1 MQSLTHD
8 QTEAIRSALRSN
20 DVDEIHK
27 RVLSNML
34 NERSGKDLSA
44 VLYVDGAAD
53 LHSKTAGIGGVVYIN
68 QDEVFSFS
76 EPLFEKTNN
85 EAEYLA
91 LLKGVQVTLELK
103 ISKIDIYSDSE
114 LIVKQ
119 INGDYKIKNDRM
131 KVLHSRVISELK
143 RLNHW
148 TITHIMR
155 EKNIR
160 ADELSKMGMQQARHS
175 K

>member
-8 QTEAIRSALRSN
+8 QIDAIRSALQSN
-20 DVDEIHK
+20 DLDEIHK

-34 NERSGKDLSA
+34 DDDSKKDSSA

-68 QDEVFSFS
+68 QVEVFSFS

-91 LLKGVQVTLELK
+91 LLKGVKATFELK

-119 INGDYKIKNDRM
+119 INGEYKIKNDRM
-131 KVLHSRVISELK
+131 KVLHSKVSSELN
-143 RLNHW
+143 RLNYW
-148 TITHIMR
+148 SITHIMR

-160 ADELSKMGMQQARHS
+160 ADELSKVGMQQARHS

>member
-8 QTEAIRSALRSN
+8 QIEAIRSALQSN

-27 RVLSNML
+27 RVLSSML
-34 NERSGKDLSA
+34 NEYSGKDSSA

-91 LLKGVQVTLELK
+91 LFPKLALFHRFLYLIFPILHIYMASLRSHQIA
-103 ISKIDIYSDSE
+103 ISVSCPLSSE
-114 LIVKQ
+114 QTQKA
-119 INGDYKIKNDRM
+119 
-131 KVLHSRVISELK
+131 S
-143 RLNHW
+143 
-148 TITHIMR
+148 
-155 EKNIR
+155 
-160 ADELSKMGMQQARHS
+160 
-175 K
+175 

>member
-8 QTEAIRSALRSN
+8 QTEAIRSALQSN
-20 DVDEIHK
+20 DVAEIHK

-34 NERSGKDLSA
+34 NEHSGKDSSA

-85 EAEYLA
+85 EAEYL
-91 LLKGVQVTLELK
+91 
-103 ISKIDIYSDSE
+103 
-114 LIVKQ
+114 
-119 INGDYKIKNDRM
+119 
-131 KVLHSRVISELK
+131 
-143 RLNHW
+143 
-148 TITHIMR
+148 
-155 EKNIR
+155 
-160 ADELSKMGMQQARHS
+160 
-175 K
+175 

>member
-1 MQSLTHD
+1 
-8 QTEAIRSALRSN
+8 
-20 DVDEIHK
+20 
-27 RVLSNML
+27 
-34 NERSGKDLSA
+34 
-44 VLYVDGAAD
+44 
-53 LHSKTAGIGGVVYIN
+53 
-68 QDEVFSFS
+68 
-76 EPLFEKTNN
+76 
-85 EAEYLA
+85 
-91 LLKGVQVTLELK
+91 
-103 ISKIDIYSDSE
+103 
-114 LIVKQ
+114 VKQ

-131 KVLHSRVISELK
+131 KVLHSRVISELN

>member
-8 QTEAIRSALRSN
+8 QIEAIRSALQSN
-20 DVDEIHK
+20 DIDEIHK
-27 RVLSNML
+27 QVLSSML
-34 NERSGKDLSA
+34 DEHSGNDSST

-53 LHSKTAGIGGVVYIN
+53 LHSKTAGIGGVLYIK
-68 QDEVFSFS
+68 QVEVFSFS

-91 LLKGVQVTLELK
+91 LLKGVQETLELN

-131 KVLHSRVISELK
+131 KVLHSKVSSELN
-143 RLNHW
+143 RLDHW
-148 TITHIMR
+148 TLTHIIR

-160 ADELSKMGMQQARHS
+160 ADELSKLGIQQARHS

>member
-8 QTEAIRSALRSN
+8 QIEAIRSVLQSN
-20 DVDEIHK
+20 DIDENHK
-27 RVLSNML
+27 RVLSKML
-34 NERSGKDLSA
+34 DEDSENDSFA

-53 LHSKTAGIGGVVYIN
+53 LHSKTAGIGGVLYIK
-68 QDEVFSFS
+68 QVEVFSFC

-91 LLKGVQVTLELK
+91 LLKGVQATLELK

-119 INGDYKIKNDRM
+119 IKGDYKIKNDRM
-131 KVLHSRVISELK
+131 KVLHSKVSSELN

-160 ADELSKMGMQQARHS
+160 ADELSKVGMQQARHS

>member
-8 QTEAIRSALRSN
+8 QIEAIRSVLQSN
-20 DVDEIHK
+20 DIDENHK

-34 NERSGKDLSA
+34 DEDSGNNPFA

-53 LHSKTAGIGGVVYIN
+53 LHSKTAGIGGVLYIK
-68 QDEVFSFS
+68 QVELFSFC

-91 LLKGVQVTLELK
+91 LLKGVQATLELK

-119 INGDYKIKNDRM
+119 INGHYKIKNDRM
-131 KVLHSRVISELK
+131 KVLHSMVSSELN
-143 RLNHW
+143 RLDHW

-160 ADELSKMGMQQARHS
+160 ADELSKLGMQQARHS